1 MNREV
6 KSVTAVSEK
15 DDFWVR
21 SKWIWSAIFILG
33 FIVPPIILA
42 VNGEMSS
49 AELVWVTSLVV
60 GVLVWHWIWVIWY
73 PQWVARKYDLT
84 IRDRQWQMIL
94 YITVTVAIW
103 IFLIQIHS
111 LFFMT
116 LFGLYSQFYYW
127 LHIRNAI
134 IGTLLM
140 TFLWYF
146 VNAQLQGGD
155 ISLFDPALWYI
166 MVGVLAGGLFGFWIN
181 GIIDESA
188 SRRELVEQLKAAQAE
203 QAVAEHRAGVLAERQ
218 RLAHEIHD
226 TLAQGFVSII
236 MHLESAEP
244 LLEGADATL
253 LRHVSQANQAA
264 RENLKQVRRVVQELR
279 PEPLERAALPE
290 AIAYVVQKWG
300 EQVDIAT
307 AVTITGDP
315 VQLPGEAEVTL
326 YRVTQEALSN
336 IRKHAQAKA
345 VQITLSYMQDV
356 IILDVQDDGVG
367 ISENNSSPSDRNSG
381 YGLTAMRER
390 VAQFNGSVLLES
402 EPDEGT
408 TLVVSLPMNNGE

>member
-1 MNREV
+1 MSSELQR
-6 KSVTAVSEK
+6 VTAVSEN

-21 SKWIWSAIFILG
+21 SKWIWSAIFTLG
-33 FIVPPIILA
+33 YIAPLIIL
-42 VNGEMSS
+42 VFNRDVSS
-49 AELVWVTSLVV
+49 AEMVQATGFVI
-60 GVLVWHWIWVIWY
+60 GVLVWHWAWNIWY
-73 PQWVARKYDLT
+73 PQQVARKYDLT
-84 IRDRQWQMIL
+84 MRDRQWQMSF
-94 YITVTVAIW
+94 YIAIVVVVW
-103 IFLIQIHS
+103 FLLIQIHPI
-111 LFFMT
+111 FFMT
-116 LFGLYSQFYYW
+116 LFGLYSQFYYL

-134 IGTLLM
+134 IGTVLM
-140 TFLWYF
+140 TLVWYF
-146 VNAQLQGGD
+146 ANAQLQGST
-155 ISLFDPALWYI
+155 ISLFDPILWYVMI
-166 MVGVLAGGLFGFWIN
+166 GVLIGGLFGLWIN
-181 GIIDESA
+181 GIISESV

-290 AIAYVVQKWG
+290 AIKYMVQKWN
-300 EQVDIAT
+300 EQTEIET
-307 AVTITGDP
+307 AVTITGNP
-315 VQLPGEAEVTL
+315 MQLSAEAEVTL
-326 YRVTQEALSN
+326 YRATQEALSN

-367 ISENNSSPSDRNSG
+367 ISENNNSPSDHTSG
-381 YGLTAMRER
+381 YGITAMRER
-390 VAQFNGSVLLES
+390 IAQFNGSVLLES

-408 TLVVSLPMNNGE
+408 TLVVSLPINRTE